1 MPDTNAMKTSGSDYY
16 IVDDGTHKI
25 ELEVTESRGRISCR
39 FTLCHPPTIDAAF
52 IGLIRELVERMDLR
66 ARICSDGARR
76 WYSVDDFGEFVRAA
90 TGFISK
96 ERRAFIA
103 QCGPVQLAATTAEA
117 YERIILP
124 QCGVPSKLFN

>member
-76 WYSVDDFGEFVRAA
+76 VVFG
-90 TGFISK
+90 
-96 ERRAFIA
+96 
-103 QCGPVQLAATTAEA
+103 
-117 YERIILP
+117 
-124 QCGVPSKLFN
+124 